1 MANFTEANQKLSVP
15 YLSRLEGSCIQP
27 GQSLHIRGV
36 LQGEKFE
43 LNMMTGSKDNDDM
56 PFHMNFRRKEKTCVM
71 NSMSGGQWGKEER
84 KKISLKENEPFDLR
98 IRAHDSKFEVFLNQ
112 KELCEYDY
120 RQPLTS
126 ISFIRINGDVELN
139 HVSWGGKYYPVPYE
153 AGIPDGFT
161 PGKRLYVSGVPEK
174 KAKRFSVNIL
184 TSSGD
189 IALHFNVRFDEK
201 CIVRNSQFG
210 GTWQNEEREGK
221 LNLEKDHAFDLMF
234 VNEVHSFQVF
244 INGNHWCAYAHRTDP
259 NSLKGLRIEGD
270 VELQGVHVKT
280 LPMDLNGTSGGT
292 HCESSPQK
300 KSEFR
305 AILVSDVHEKNLS
318 FVAEGLAENAI

>member
-36 LQGEKFE
+36 LLGEKFE

-56 PFHMNFRRKEKTCVM
+56 PFHMSFRRKDKTCVM
-71 NSMSGGQWGKEER
+71 NSMSNGQWGKEER

-139 HVSWGGKYYPVPYE
+139 HVSWGGKYYVRSDFASVGFAYIYIHPSCQPSSNCLPVPYE
-153 AGIPDGFT
+153 AGIPDGFS

-174 KAKRFSVNIL
+174 KAKRFAVNIL

-201 CIVRNSQFG
+201 VAYTIVRNSQFG

-221 LNLEKDHAFDLMF
+221 LTLEKDHAFDLMF

-270 VELQGVHVKT
+270 VELQGVHVK
-280 LPMDLNGTSGGT
+280 
-292 HCESSPQK
+292 
-300 KSEFR
+300 
-305 AILVSDVHEKNLS
+305 
-318 FVAEGLAENAI
+318 